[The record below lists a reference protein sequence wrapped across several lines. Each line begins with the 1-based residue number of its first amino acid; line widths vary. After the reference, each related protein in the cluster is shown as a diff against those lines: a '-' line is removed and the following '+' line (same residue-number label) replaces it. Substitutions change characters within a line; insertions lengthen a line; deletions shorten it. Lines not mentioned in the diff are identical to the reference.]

1 MYNNNCQCISDKL
14 QMDPNGI
21 QSPKA
26 YMSHP
31 WVIFYE
37 HIAVV
42 CAYVYDFSLNKQT
55 NKTIKQIK
63 S

>member
-1 MYNNNCQCISDKL
+1 
-14 QMDPNGI
+14 MDPNGI

-31 WVIFYE
+31 WVFIYE

-42 CAYVYDFSLNKQT
+42 YAYVYDFSLNKQT
-55 NKTIKQIK
+55 NKTIKQMK